1 VIDQV
6 RASQVAAWLADESR
20 PSPVLLDV
28 REPWEFEICH
38 VEGARHIPMH
48 LVPVRCAELDPEQ
61 EIVVIC
67 HHGARSFQVAMFL
80 ENRGFGAVHNLAG
93 GVDAWATEVDPTMCR
108 Y

>member
-1 VIDQV
+1 MIQQV

-20 PSPVLLDV
+20 PNPVLLDV

-38 VEGARHIPMH
+38 LAGARHIPMH
-48 LVPVRCAELDPEQ
+48 LVPVRYGELDPDQ

-80 ENRGFGAVHNLAG
+80 ENKGFGAVRNLAG
-93 GVDAWATEVDPTMCR
+93 GVEAWAVEVDPTMCR

>member
-1 VIDQV
+1 MIDQV
-6 RASQVAAWLADESR
+6 RASLVAAWLADESR